1 VSVKRTTSARRR
13 APEVTRGRRRFLLG
27 AGAAAGAS
35 LIAPR
40 VFGQAPALATAEAA
54 RPAVDQGA
62 AVGDV
67 TAERAIVWS
76 RSDRP
81 ARMVVEWATSD
92 SFQDARTVRGPAALD
107 VSNFT
112 ARVDLQGLPPGQR
125 IVYRVRFQDLSD
137 LKTWSLPVSGS
148 FKTAPAGRGDVTL
161 AFTGDTCGQGWGINP
176 EWGGLR
182 LYETMRRDAPDLLV
196 HLGDNIY
203 ADQPIKP
210 EVTLDDGSVWKNLVT
225 PAKSKVAETL
235 DDYRGNYLYNLMDEK
250 LRRFNAEVAQVSMWD
265 DHEVRDNW
273 YDERSLEKD
282 PRYTVKSMPLL
293 AARARRAF
301 LEHLPLRWNA
311 EDPERIYR
319 SFSWGDSLEVFALDQ
334 RSYRGPNS
342 ENRQTVLDAKS
353 SMFGAAQ
360 LDWLKRGLLASRS
373 TWKVLAI
380 DLPIG
385 PVVPDYPQPWFEAV
399 ANGDPGA
406 PLGRELEIADL
417 LAFIKKQRIR
427 NVVFI
432 TADVHYCA
440 AHHFDPA
447 RARFTDFEP
456 FWELIAGPAH
466 AGTFGPNPLDPTF
479 GPELRFLGIPEGM
492 KPNRP
497 PSAGFQFYGM
507 LSVSAKTR
515 ALTAKLKDL
524 AGATLWSMELPAA
537 D

>member
-1 VSVKRTTSARRR
+1 MSNSSRAAVERTRPGTS
-13 APEVTRGRRRFLLG
+13 RRRFLVQ
-27 AGAAAGAS
+27 AGVTAGTT
-35 LIAPR
+35 LVAPR
-40 VFGQAPALATAEAA
+40 VFGQAPAIVTSEAG
-54 RPAVDQGA
+54 RPAVAQGA

-67 TAERAIVWS
+67 EAGRAVVWS

-81 ARMVVEWATSD
+81 ARMVVEWATGD
-92 SFQDARTVRGPAALD
+92 SFEDARRVQGPAALE
-107 VSNFT
+107 VSDYT
-112 ARVDLQGLPPGQR
+112 ARVDLSGLPAGQR

-137 LKTWSLPVSGS
+137 LTTWSLPVTGS
-148 FKTAPAGRGDVTL
+148 FKTPPADHGDVSV

-203 ADQPIKP
+203 ADQPILP
-210 EVTLDDGSVWKNLVT
+210 EVELDDGTLWKNLVT

-235 DDYRGNYLYNLMDEK
+235 DEYRGNYLYNLLDEN

-273 YDERSLEKD
+273 YDERSLERD
-282 PRYTVKSMPLL
+282 TRYAVKSMPLL

-301 LEHLPLRWNA
+301 LEYMPLRWNP
-311 EDPERIYR
+311 EEPERIYR
-319 SFSWGDSLEVFALDQ
+319 SFAWGRSLELFALDQ
-334 RSYRGPNS
+334 RSYRGSNS
-342 ENRQTVLDAKS
+342 ENRQGSLDARS
-353 SMFGAAQ
+353 ALLGATQ
-360 LDWLKRGLLASRS
+360 LDWLKRGLAASQA
-373 TWKVLAI
+373 TWKVIAF

-385 PVVPDYPQPWFEAV
+385 PVVPDYPQPYFEAV

-406 PLGRELEIADL
+406 PLGRELEVADL
-417 LAFIKKQRIR
+417 LAFIKQRRIR

-447 RARFTDFEP
+447 RARFTEFEP
-456 FWELIAGPAH
+456 FWELVAGPAH

-479 GPELRFLGIPEGM
+479 GPELRFLGIPPGM

-497 PSAGFQFYGM
+497 PSAGFQFYG
-507 LSVSAKTR
+507 LLGVSAKTR
-515 ALTAKLKDL
+515 ALTARLKDV
-524 AGATLWSMELPAA
+524 AGTTLWSIELPDANL
-537 D
+537 